1 LSILAHNRFPGE
13 IGGAIVV
20 IITTTTFVAQI
31 ISPLGIRI
39 AITKAGE
46 AGLNITEEDIIRESK
61 AGDIM
66 DPNIP
71 LIYENMSLAQIL
83 KTFSETDNLYYPVVD
98 KGKKLL
104 GVITVDNIKN
114 SLMSSG
120 LDKFLLAHDL
130 MEPVIAKTSSSIPM
144 TEVQEIL
151 SRYNLEYLPVVS
163 SADKV
168 IGFLERRQISRKIST
183 KLIELQ
189 KQAESLGF

>member
-1 LSILAHNRFPGE
+1 
-13 IGGAIVV
+13 
-20 IITTTTFVAQI
+20 
-31 ISPLGIRI
+31 
-39 AITKAGE
+39 
-46 AGLNITEEDIIRESK
+46 
-61 AGDIM
+61 
-66 DPNIP
+66 
-71 LIYENMSLAQIL
+71 
-83 KTFSETDNLYYPVVD
+83 
-98 KGKKLL
+98 
-104 GVITVDNIKN
+104 
-114 SLMSSG
+114 MSSG
-120 LDKFLLAHDL
+120 LDTFLLAYDL